1 MWVIALNIPTSTKM
15 NARWGRWR
23 EWKGYLRERREGV
36 SRCEGMLPQR
46 KEPPSPEWDVMKQ
59 SLSWPRGRDF
69 RAWRMMRRALKASIR
84 KTDYLQ
90 RNESL
95 SQIFVE
101 AASGCRGWQSQ
112 RWSVETAKKMFKV
125 KISTRQ
131 TLRGNILKGKEQENQ
146 SLTGK
151 RNSLVAG
158 D

>member
-1 MWVIALNIPTSTKM
+1 MGDSVKHSNIYQNECQMGKMERMEGIFKGKKRGSFQMWRYASS
-15 NARWGRWR
+15 
-23 EWKGYLRERREGV
+23 EKGT
-36 SRCEGMLPQR
+36 
-46 KEPPSPEWDVMKQ
+46 PSPEWDVMKQ

-131 TLRGNILKGKEQENQ
+131 TLRVNILKGKEQENQ